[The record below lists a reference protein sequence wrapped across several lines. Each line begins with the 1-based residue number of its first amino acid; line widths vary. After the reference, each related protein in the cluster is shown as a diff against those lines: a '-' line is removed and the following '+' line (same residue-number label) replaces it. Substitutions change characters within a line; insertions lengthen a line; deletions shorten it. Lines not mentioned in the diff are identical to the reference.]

1 MMELEPLLR
10 EITSLTPTA
19 IGIVLFAGL
28 VVGVAPSSFPL
39 LSVAAGFVGG
49 QEVDPKNQQRYQGL
63 VLSLG
68 FVLGIALVDALIG
81 VFFGYAGFLVMN
93 FLVQYLPY
101 AYLLITAMLILI
113 GLILLRVIRLPFPVL
128 RPSRRG
134 TKNFF
139 TAFALGI
146 PFGLSTCPAC
156 TPLLLPVLM
165 AAAGSGDPLLGGVL
179 LFTFGMARGIP
190 IIIVG
195 SAAGAIK
202 QTERFASWIPLIER
216 TSGVLLLLA
225 APYFAYQAAAYAGW
239 APPLLSLF

>member
-1 MMELEPLLR
+1 MIELEPLLS
-10 EITSLTPTA
+10 EITNLTPTA

-49 QEVDPKNQQRYQGL
+49 QEVDLKTGQRFHGL

-81 VFFGYAGFLVMN
+81 IFFGYAGFLVMN
-93 FLVQYLPY
+93 YLVQYITY
-101 AYLLITAMLILI
+101 AYLLITAMLIFL
-113 GLILLRVIRLPFPVL
+113 GLVLLKVIRVRVPVL

-134 TKNFF
+134 THNFF

-165 AAAGSGDPLLGGVL
+165 VAAGSGDPLLGGVL

-190 IIIVG
+190 IIVIG

-202 QTERFASWIPLIER
+202 QTERFSSWIPRIER
-216 TSGVLLLLA
+216 TSGALILLA

-239 APPLLSLF
+239 APPLRSLF